1 MSDMEEEFH
10 CQKTRNDQVAVD
22 VEEYTCKGEGCKGN
36 KFLRDTVGSSVTL
49 ELCPTCNDALK
60 QELEEGKFP

>member
-10 CQKTRNDQVAVD
+10 GQKSCNDEVAVD
-22 VEEYTCKGEGCKGN
+22 VEVYTCKGEGCKGN
-36 KFLRDTVGSSVTL
+36 TFLRSTVGSSVTL